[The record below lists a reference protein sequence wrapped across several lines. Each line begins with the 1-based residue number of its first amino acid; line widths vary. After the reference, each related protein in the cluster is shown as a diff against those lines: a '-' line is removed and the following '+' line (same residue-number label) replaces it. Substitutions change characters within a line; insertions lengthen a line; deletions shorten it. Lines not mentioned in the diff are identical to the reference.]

1 MANEN
6 LLANVLR
13 RYNEGLAAS
22 PRIRTLQ
29 RARDRVLTSRE
40 VQDAA
45 GEAGEI
51 LAQALTDTL
60 SSLAGD
66 GKVTLEQALSLVPP
80 SLRRN
85 HSFLSSL
92 IRRLDKPDGL
102 KTSVPP
108 FDAERAK
115 NLAKRA
121 ASYER
126 FADHTLDFSELV
138 ENNSRAV
145 VDDAERETAETRYRM
160 GLSPRIRRRQVGGC
174 CEWCAEV
181 EGEFAYDPETMDKRV
196 FRRHRGCDCLIE
208 LIRDGRREV
217 VDNYTSWDK
226 RNDQAELRQRIR
238 LLEPDPVRT
247 RSTELQRRRI
257 GKDGQEIIDKP
268 TYQKLTRDFIR
279 QGGMIIR
286 GEEAERHLNGM
297 GAYASYI
304 AGGNVAFIRD
314 DATVSDV
321 LEEMFHAA
329 QDRKERFGSVLSPEV
344 ILRRE
349 IEAQEYLLS
358 VSEKYKI
365 PIEQSKVTRENLRW
379 YQQELE
385 NLLGAGDRYVDRQN
399 R

>member
-6 LLANVLR
+6 LLANVLQ

-22 PRIRTLQ
+22 PKIRALQ

-51 LAQALTDTL
+51 LGQALTDAL

-66 GKVTLEQALSLVPP
+66 GQVTLEQALSLVPP

-92 IRRLDKPDGL
+92 IRRLDKTDGL
-102 KTSVPP
+102 KTAVPP

-145 VDDAERETAETRYRM
+145 VDDAERETADARYRM

-174 CEWCAEV
+174 CEWCAKV
-181 EGEFAYDPETMDKRV
+181 EGEFAYDPQTMDKRV

-238 LLEPDPVRT
+238 LLEPDSDYP
-247 RSTELQRRRI
+247 SPGELIRRRQ
-257 GKDGQEIIDKP
+257 DGESDPQNRGVIAGRI
-268 TYQKLTRDFIR
+268 L
-279 QGGMIIR
+279 R
-286 GEEAERHLNGM
+286 GEYSL
-297 GAYASYI
+297 
-304 AGGNVAFIRD
+304 
-314 DATVSDV
+314 
-321 LEEMFHAA
+321 
-329 QDRKERFGSVLSPEV
+329 
-344 ILRRE
+344 
-349 IEAQEYLLS
+349 
-358 VSEKYKI
+358 KYKHQKYLQHVKDT
-365 PIEQSKVTRENLRW
+365 PQ
-379 YQQELE
+379 YQQTARQRGKQQSYLIITEQEAKSIVYRLCGT
-385 NLLGAGDRYVDRQN
+385 GAGQIDENGTFEPREYVDIGHVVGYYYDTDRVEHKTD
-399 R
+399 RVMILYAKEGTHIVPVKPLEGGGL